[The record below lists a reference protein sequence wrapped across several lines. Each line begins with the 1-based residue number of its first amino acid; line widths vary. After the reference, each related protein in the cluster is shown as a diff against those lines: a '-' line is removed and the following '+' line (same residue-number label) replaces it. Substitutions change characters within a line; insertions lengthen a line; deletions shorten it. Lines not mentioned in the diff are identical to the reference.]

1 MKRFLDSSRYSYYSS
16 SSFLYFITATIILSI
31 TVHAGQLSSSRHH
44 LNTLSKIA
52 PILGESAIIDKE
64 TGQVFWQG
72 GKQNL
77 FDSTIGHSYLSTQE
91 EGVLQHMRATLFS
104 IILWTSFI
112 RFILQWTLNQKI
124 LIHFTENLQ
133 HPSQQILNA
142 VRILTRAFLFC
153 LACFPDFGRVFLG
166 LVVIM
171 YLLESY
177 SSSTRQYLAN
187 AMDCPKDV
195 ERFLEDL
202 RDQPPC
208 VQWKVRCY
216 HYEERTWLRI
226 LLLKDVWKY
235 ISDLIHGSDEEN
247 ENADESLGPSIFTRK
262 VVTHQNETHY
272 NVSQFHDDTVGGL
285 WKQAMASITV
295 MTAFTKIS
303 LYKLL
308 LFADKKTRVD
318 YFQQQS
324 RFIHQEGVKD
334 EYAEFST
341 HVDVKGYKGK
351 VLAVRQP
358 HGVQK
363 IFNIR
368 YYWLFTLLGLTVPYR
383 IKFGKYCDELRV
395 AVVKEVSLHKEEEKT
410 SKKSSWFSFLWGPA
424 TKEDE
429 VHLRR
434 EAFKQRMQD
443 ISLYGN
449 KDKDMSNTTVDS
461 QNEIDKEIIEEYMDE
476 AILKIENK
484 SNETNETIASSVPE
498 DEDINMNSDD
508 DKDPLE

>member
-1 MKRFLDSSRYSYYSS
+1 MRRFLSSTRYSCYSS
-16 SSFLYFITATIILSI
+16 PFLYFIIATTILSI

-91 EGVLQHMRATLFS
+91 EGVLQHMRATLFT

-112 RFILQWTLNQKI
+112 RYIAKWTLNQKI
-124 LIHFTENLQ
+124 IIHFTQQMQ

-142 VRILTRAFLFC
+142 VKILTRAFLFC

-187 AMDCPKDV
+187 AMDCPTDV
-195 ERFLEDL
+195 EQFLEDL

-208 VQWKVRCY
+208 VQWKIRCY

-226 LLLKDVWKY
+226 LLLKDLWKY
-235 ISDLIHGSDEEN
+235 MSNLIHGSDAEN
-247 ENADESLGPSIFTRK
+247 DCHDDEILGPSIFTRK
-262 VVTHQNETHY
+262 VVTHQNETNY

-318 YFQQQS
+318 YFRQQS

-395 AVVKEVSLHKEEEKT
+395 AVVKEVSLPKVEEKT
-410 SKKSSWFSFLWGPA
+410 SKKSSWFLPSWLWGPE

-434 EAFKQRMQD
+434 ETFKQRMQD

-449 KDKDMSNTTVDS
+449 KDIRNTTVDS
-461 QNEIDKEIIEEYMDE
+461 MDEIDKETIEEYMDE
-476 AILKIENK
+476 AILNIENK
-484 SNETNETIASSVPE
+484 TNETTDLSVPE
-498 DEDINMNSDD
+498 DEDINIHSEG
-508 DKDPLE
+508 DKDSSE